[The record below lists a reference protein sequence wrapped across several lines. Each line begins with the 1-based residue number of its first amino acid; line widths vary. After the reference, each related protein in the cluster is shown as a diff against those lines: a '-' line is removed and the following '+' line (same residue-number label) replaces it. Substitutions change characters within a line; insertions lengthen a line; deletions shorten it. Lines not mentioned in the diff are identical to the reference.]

1 MERTEPAPP
10 RWGLLEAFA
19 GLVAGLAGMV
29 LSANLWVAVQGS
41 ARESLGLTVAIL
53 IGLWT
58 GYIGVMVLVSRFKGT
73 GRLAADLRL
82 RLHGAGDVAVGVA
95 LGLGTSIV
103 LIPALYRLLM
113 IAGLIDDGDMKRLS
127 DPAERLTEISRGPT
141 FLLLAVLV
149 GLGAPVVEEAFFR
162 GFMQP
167 AAVRRLGAVGG
178 VVVSSVVF
186 AAVHFQALQFPALA
200 LFGLVL
206 GVLAHRTG
214 RTGPSVVAHMT
225 FNALTLVGLAVGRG

>member
-19 GLVAGLAGMV
+19 GLMAGLVGVV
-29 LSANLWVAVQGS
+29 LAANVWVAVQGS
-41 ARESLGLTVAIL
+41 TRRSLGLTIATL
-53 IGLWT
+53 AGLWA
-58 GYIGVMVLVSRFKGT
+58 GYLGVMVLVSRFRGT

-82 RLHGAGDVAVGVA
+82 RLHGARDVALGVGV
-95 LGLGTSIV
+95 GLGTSIL
-103 LIPALYRLLM
+103 LIPALYQLLLV
-113 IAGLIDDGDMKRLS
+113 AGALDQRDIDRLS
-127 DPAERLTEISRGPT
+127 DPAERLTDISRGPT

-149 GLGAPVVEEAFFR
+149 GLGAPLVEEAFFR

-178 VVVSSVVF
+178 VGLTSVVF
-186 AAVHFQALQFPALA
+186 GAVHFQALQFPALA
-200 LFGLVL
+200 LFGVVL

-214 RTGPSVVAHMT
+214 RIGPSVVAHVA
-225 FNALTLVGLAVGRG
+225 FNALTLVGLAVGSG